1 MAIELGENYEDFMPA
16 FNEGLSKIKAASFDK
31 SLDDSVLKLNA
42 AILDNINNNIILE
55 KKSQLWNG
63 EYRASLSSVIGDDAS
78 GFLGI
83 NLTKP
88 VYDGG
93 RSEARIALLN
103 SKRLQA
109 ETEEKKVYKKCL

>member
-1 MAIELGENYEDFMPA
+1 M
-16 FNEGLSKIKAASFDK
+16 
-31 SLDDSVLKLNA
+31 
-42 AILDNINNNIILE
+42 
-55 KKSQLWNG
+55 
-63 EYRASLSSVIGDDAS
+63 IGDDAS

-93 RSEARIALLN
+93 RSEARIALLK

-109 ETEEKKVYKKCL
+109 ETEEKKVYKEVVPSTLILCKRTKVQLKSKRAY